1 MSASTAELTLIIKA
15 QNLAETELAKV
26 RGSLSKITVTA
37 KTVAQDVAN
46 AFKDVGR
53 RIGRQLGNLATDILS
68 GGSITNNLV
77 MLGATMAGA
86 IVEGMSAHL
95 IPLMMSKIAATA
107 TFAPIVAAFAA
118 GGVTAATVFDAAV
131 AITMAALPFVILAA
145 AVAALV
151 YLATNPEAR
160 QKAREVALMIIG
172 QIGIGLQALGKAMY
186 DRFVTGFAMVQSA
199 VTTAMQNILTNVHN
213 FVVKIVDNILA
224 IPRAVGKALSDL
236 NILKNFNLDQG
247 PAFDAADGIAGGYGV
262 GSNNDIIVPGVN
274 GNGRATGG
282 WVGLHGPELSWL
294 GERGPEY
301 VVPNSQLGKMGGG
314 GFTIAGVSEREIVEM
329 VDRGLYFKLRRAAP
343 AGGRL

>member
-1 MSASTAELTLIIKA
+1 MSSSTAELTLIVKA

-26 RGSLSKITVTA
+26 RASLGKITVTA

-86 IVEGMSAHL
+86 VVEGLSAHL
-95 IPLMMSKIAATA
+95 IPMMLSKIAASA

-118 GGVTAATVFDAAV
+118 GGVTAATAFDAAV

-151 YLATNPEAR
+151 FLATHPEAR

-172 QIGIGLQALGKAMY
+172 AIGEGLKALGKIMY
-186 DRFVTGFAMVQSA
+186 DRFVTGFGMVVTA
-199 VTTAMQNILTNVHN
+199 VRTAMNDVLTEVRRI
-213 FVVKIVDNILA
+213 VGKIVDTILF
-224 IPRAVGKALSDL
+224 IPRAVDKALKSLDIL
-236 NILKNFNLDQG
+236 GAAGQNIARANSRGL
-247 PAFDAADGIAGGYGV
+247 FDKKDIGG
-262 GSNNDIIVPGVN
+262 N
-274 GNGRATGG
+274 AEGG
-282 WVGLHGPELSWL
+282 WVGLKGPELSWL
-294 GERGPEY
+294 GEKGPEY
-301 VVPNSQLGKMGGG
+301 VVPNHRLGDMGGKG
-314 GFTIAGVSEREIVEM
+314 TSGFTIQGVSERDIIDM

-343 AGGRL
+343 TAGRL

>member
-1 MSASTAELTLIIKA
+1 MSASVAELTLIIKA

-37 KTVAQDVAN
+37 RTVAADVAN
-46 AFKDVGR
+46 AFKDVGK

-86 IVEGMSAHL
+86 IVEGLSAHL
-95 IPLMMSKIAATA
+95 IPMLLAKVAASA

-118 GGVTAATVFDAAV
+118 GGVTAATAFDAAV
-131 AITMAALPFVILAA
+131 AVTMAALPFVILAA
-145 AVAALV
+145 ALAALAF
-151 YLATNPEAR
+151 LATHPEAR

-172 QIGIGLQALGKAMY
+172 AIGDGLKELGKVMH
-186 DRFVTGFAMVQSA
+186 DRFIAGFGVAGAAIRQAMKDIAKDISDTVTR
-199 VTTAMQNILTNVHN
+199 I
-213 FVVKIVDNILA
+213 IDIILA
-224 IPRAVGKALSDL
+224 IPRAIDKALKKLDILGAVGENIARQANKGNFDPYDDPNSDVPS
-236 NILKNFNLDQG
+236 N
-247 PAFDAADGIAGGYGV
+247 AGGNSFGHA
-262 GSNNDIIVPGVN
+262 
-274 GNGRATGG
+274 RGG
-282 WVGLHGPELSWL
+282 WVGLHGPELGML

-301 VVPNSQLGKMGGG
+301 IVPNHQLGKMGSGG